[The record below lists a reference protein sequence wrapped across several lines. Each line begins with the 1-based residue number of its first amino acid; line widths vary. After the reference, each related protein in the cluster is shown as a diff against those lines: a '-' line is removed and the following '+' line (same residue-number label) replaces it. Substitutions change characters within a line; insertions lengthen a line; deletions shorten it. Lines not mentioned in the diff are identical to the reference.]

1 MTPYEQH
8 KAEIAARKQRE
19 APMKDYVFSLAKMQ
33 GLNLYNYFSPAG
45 RGARTQRPT
54 RVQHVKSGNKV
65 KIIKHY

>member
-1 MTPYEQH
+1 MNMNKYDMEAERIEKE
-8 KAEIAARKQRE
+8 KAQAYAYAR
-19 APMKDYVFSLAKMQ
+19 MQ

-54 RVQHVKSGNKV
+54 RVQHIKAGNKV